1 MADFTNKSSSRSS
14 KGWIFAAL
22 AVAALV
28 ALLVLAG
35 GGDSTGTG
43 AGVESVPPATTTEP
57 APVVTE

>member
-1 MADFTNKSSSRSS
+1 MADFTNTSNSRSS

-22 AVAALV
+22 AVAVLL
-28 ALLVLAG
+28 ALLLFAG

-43 AGVESVPPATTTEP
+43 AGVEAAPPATTAEP